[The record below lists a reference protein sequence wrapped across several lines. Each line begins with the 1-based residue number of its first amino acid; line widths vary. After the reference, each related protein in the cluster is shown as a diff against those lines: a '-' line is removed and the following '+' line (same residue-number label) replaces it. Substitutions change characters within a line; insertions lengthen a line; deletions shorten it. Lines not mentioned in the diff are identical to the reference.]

1 MCATVGIFNFGQ
13 TTYAAGLRDFCTT
26 DAQCNS
32 APVCDVPGTCQ
43 CIGEVDTIGTSG
55 ICGRTA
61 DAAGERAEELVT
73 DAVEGTALEGVT
85 SAALSSSD
93 ACGTANG
100 PFLGFICQGFIF
112 ILSVIVELLGKL
124 VTLILSILLA
134 FAKYNAFASAA
145 PVQVGW
151 PIVRDVCNMFFIII
165 LLVSAF
171 ATIIDQAGSDLHYTK
186 VLPKLLAMAVLI
198 NFSKTLIQLLIDFS
212 QVVMLTFVNAFAAAA
227 SGNFVNA
234 LGLTEIMQLSENAA
248 AGTATGSN
256 LIISYMLAIFMLGI
270 MISVVSILTGFLIFR
285 IVGLWI
291 ALIFSPLAFFVTA
304 VPGRLAKGLGSIA
317 SDYWGRLGSLLS
329 GGPIIAFFL
338 WLTLAIVQ
346 QANSGAAG
354 QGLSQVLDFEV
365 EGSVQVFLSSIGNA
379 QSIASFVVGIT
390 LLMMG
395 LDQAVKTS
403 GQISSTLGAF
413 ASKARSAGTSL
424 GRLGALAPFLAA
436 GYGARAGARAVD
448 QRLDVTRRASALGLK
463 TVGRIPGV
471 GSAVRPTL
479 ARGLTMRREEA
490 AAQAAQEA
498 KLVGN
503 VAKFGTDQEQKMVG
517 KTYSMSGSAFR
528 TLGARSGSMKVAEI
542 LATDKIRDRE
552 IKKNEEGYVDR
563 LKASGMS
570 ESEAKNGSKVL
581 AEKDAYREQMGFIQ
595 NQIDLARGLGDLDKV
610 EDLEKAIRINPYMA
624 SDKDRQSQIEKLAT
638 DPEKYKDINKQ
649 DAMSGDLL
657 TGFMQKHGWETNS
670 SGELAIK
677 DAAAYDRLKESVQKS
692 GNKPLLE
699 GLEAHEMFVMNSP
712 GLKTTE
718 ATQLQHRKNAADG
731 MIQSFSVAR
740 DASGNWQS
748 DQAGNLQAGT
758 RVHTKNYKQASSD
771 LEAITAS
778 RKTGAPIAAGQ
789 IETATKGFLDNNGSL
804 ADYLKKAKTSD
815 TDTVPVTTLS
825 SSVETDVFTG
835 FSALNAGDSKNANND
850 LKTTSKVLLQ
860 LDQQGVSEREQIP
873 VIAAL
878 ASGMR
883 DNVTKQIDARVIRKI
898 DQLIPEVRDSIVKS
912 MEVTKKRAD
921 DILRNGVKNAQEQA
935 VVDLSD
941 AISKEIDSGK
951 KNINS
956 RILNAY
962 RPGRD
967 RLGGNP

>member
-1 MCATVGIFNFGQ
+1 MSLRSL
-13 TTYAAGLRDFCTT
+13 AAWKKPLVVSLLFFL
-26 DAQCNS
+26 
-32 APVCDVPGTCQ
+32 
-43 CIGEVDTIGTSG
+43 IGTNLLTMLAPTAHAQDG
-55 ICGRTA
+55 GRAA
-61 DAAGERAEELVT
+61 DAAA
-73 DAVEGTALEGVT
+73 ALIGSEARPSD
-85 SAALSSSD
+85 SAAIRMASEAAASSSAVSTSD
-93 ACGTANG
+93 ACTGSGVFG
-100 PFLGFICQGFIF
+100 PFLGFICSGMT
-112 ILSVIVELLGKL
+112 LVLGLIVELLGKL

-151 PIVRDVCNMFFIII
+151 PIVRDICNMFFIIV

-186 VLPKLLAMAVLI
+186 VLPRLLAMAVLI

-212 QVVMLTFVNAFAAAA
+212 QVVMLTFVNAFAASA

-234 LGLTEIMQLSENAA
+234 LGLTTIMQLDTSVP
-248 AGTATGSN
+248 AGTAN
-256 LIISYMLAIFMLGI
+256 MANIIISYMLAIFMLGI
-270 MISVVSILTGFLIFR
+270 MISVVSLLTGFLIFR

-365 EGSVQVFLSSIGNA
+365 EGPVQVFLTSIGNA

-413 ASKARSAGTSL
+413 ASKAKSAGTSL

-448 QRLDVTRRASALGLK
+448 QRFDVTRRASALGLK
-463 TVGRIPGV
+463 TVGRVPGV

-552 IKKNEEGYVDR
+552 IKKNEESYVDR

-570 ESEAKNGSKVL
+570 EAEAKNGSKVL

-595 NQIDLARGLGDLDKV
+595 NQIELARGLGDLDKV

-624 SDKDRQSQIEKLAT
+624 SDKDRQSQIDKLAT

-649 DAMSGDLL
+649 DALSGDLL
-657 TGFMQKHGWETNS
+657 TGFMQKHGWETNGA
-670 SGELAIK
+670 GELVIK

-692 GNKPLLE
+692 GNKTLLE
-699 GLEAHEMFVMNSP
+699 GLEAHEMFVANSP
-712 GLKTTE
+712 GLKTAE
-718 ATQLQHRKNAADG
+718 ATQLQHRKNAGDG
-731 MIQSFSVAR
+731 LIQTFNVAR
-740 DASGNWQS
+740 DANGDWKKNP
-748 DQAGNLQAGT
+748 AGNLEAGT
-758 RVHTKNYKQASSD
+758 RVQTKNYQKAATELD
-771 LEAITAS
+771 NLKAA
-778 RKTGAPIAAGQ
+778 RAAGTATPPVQ
-789 IETATKGFLDNNGSL
+789 NRDVAREFFRNNGTVSNYLERAEISKTDNVPIETIERIVEQDVSSGLIALTGGNTAQANQN
-804 ADYLKKAKTSD
+804 LKDSAKI
-815 TDTVPVTTLS
+815 
-825 SSVETDVFTG
+825 
-835 FSALNAGDSKNANND
+835 
-850 LKTTSKVLLQ
+850 LLQ
-860 LDQQGVSEREQIP
+860 IDQQGVTDQKQIP
-873 VIAAL
+873 VLAAM
-878 ASGMR
+878 ANGMR
-883 DNVTKQIDARVIRKI
+883 NQAGQINASVIRNI
-898 DQLIPEVRDSIVKS
+898 DRLIPEVRDSIIKS
-912 MEVTKKRAD
+912 LELNKKRAD
-921 DILRNGVKNAQEQA
+921 DIIRNGVKNAQEQA

-967 RLGGNP
+967 RASGNT

>member
-1 MCATVGIFNFGQ
+1 MSLRSL
-13 TTYAAGLRDFCTT
+13 AAWKKPLVVSLLFFLLGTNLLTMFAPTAH
-26 DAQCNS
+26 AQ
-32 APVCDVPGTCQ
+32 DG
-43 CIGEVDTIGTSG
+43 
-55 ICGRTA
+55 GRAA
-61 DAAGERAEELVT
+61 DAAA
-73 DAVEGTALEGVT
+73 ALIGSEARPSD
-85 SAALSSSD
+85 SAAIRMASEAAASSSAVSTSD
-93 ACGTANG
+93 ACTGSGVFG
-100 PFLGFICQGFIF
+100 PFLGFICSGMT
-112 ILSVIVELLGKL
+112 LVLGLIVELLGKL

-151 PIVRDVCNMFFIII
+151 PIVRDICNMFFIIV

-186 VLPKLLAMAVLI
+186 VLPRLLAMAVLI

-212 QVVMLTFVNAFAAAA
+212 QVVMLTFVNAFAASA

-234 LGLTEIMQLSENAA
+234 LGLTTIMQLDTSVP
-248 AGTATGSN
+248 AGTAN
-256 LIISYMLAIFMLGI
+256 MANIIISYMLAIFMLGI
-270 MISVVSILTGFLIFR
+270 MISVVSLLTGFLIFR

-365 EGSVQVFLSSIGNA
+365 EGPVQVFLTSIGNA

-413 ASKARSAGTSL
+413 ASKAKSAGTSL

-448 QRLDVTRRASALGLK
+448 RRLDVTRRASELGLK

-471 GSAVRPTL
+471 GAAVRPTL

-552 IKKNEEGYVDR
+552 IKKNEESYVDR

-570 ESEAKNGSKVL
+570 EAEAKNGSKVL

-595 NQIDLARGLGDLDKV
+595 NQIELARGLGDLDKV

-624 SDKDRQSQIEKLAT
+624 SDKDRQSQIDKLAT

-657 TGFMQKHGWETNS
+657 TGFMQKHGWETNAA
-670 SGELAIK
+670 GELAIK
-677 DAAAYDRLKESVQKS
+677 DTAAYDRLKESVQKS
-692 GNKPLLE
+692 GNKSLLE
-699 GLEAHEMFVMNSP
+699 GLEAHETFVVNSP
-712 GLKTTE
+712 GLKTSE
-718 ATQLQHRKNAADG
+718 ATQLQHRKNSADG

-740 DASGNWQS
+740 ENGEWQKDSSGN
-748 DQAGNLQAGT
+748 LKAGT
-758 RVHTKNYKQASSD
+758 RVQTKNY
-771 LEAITAS
+771 
-778 RKTGAPIAAGQ
+778 
-789 IETATKGFLDNNGSL
+789 TKSL
-804 ADYLKKAKTSD
+804 ADLESATAARKSSG
-815 TDTVPVTTLS
+815 DTVPRDVIPQNNIANAKLADSFISNNGTLTDYLAKAKS
-825 SSVETDVFTG
+825 SDVDTLPIQTIQYQVFNG
-835 FSALNAGDSKNANND
+835 AESGIAALNTGDSIKANET
-850 LKTTSKVLLQ
+850 LKPVSRILAQ
-860 LDQQGVSEREQIP
+860 IDQQGISDTMQSDIIESFSTGLRDVSGKINTSFVRNIDKLTPQI
-873 VIAAL
+873 
-878 ASGMR
+878 
-883 DNVTKQIDARVIRKI
+883 
-898 DQLIPEVRDSIVKS
+898 RDSLVKTL
-912 MEVTKKRAD
+912 ETAKKRAD
-921 DILRNGVKNAQEQA
+921 DILQNVAKDKMTEAQKE
-935 VVDLSD
+935 VVAFSD
-941 AISKEIDSGK
+941 AVSKEIDINR

-967 RLGGNP
+967 RASGNT

>member
-1 MCATVGIFNFGQ
+1 MIFAN
-13 TTYAAGLRDFCTT
+13 GLPILAPIAH
-26 DAQCNS
+26 AQE
-32 APVCDVPGTCQ
+32 G
-43 CIGEVDTIGTSG
+43 
-55 ICGRTA
+55 GRAA
-61 DAAGERAEELVT
+61 DAAA
-73 DAVEGTALEGVT
+73 ALIGSEARPSD
-85 SAALSSSD
+85 SAAIRMASEAAASSSAVSTSD
-93 ACGTANG
+93 ACTGEG
-100 PFLGFICQGFIF
+100 VLGGFLGFLCSGITL
-112 ILSVIVELLGKL
+112 ILGLIVELLGKL

-145 PVQVGW
+145 PVRVGW
-151 PIVRDVCNMFFIII
+151 PIVRDICNMFFIII
-165 LLVSAF
+165 LLISAF

-186 VLPKLLAMAVLI
+186 VLPKLLVMAVLI

-212 QVVMLTFVNAFAAAA
+212 QVVMLTFVNAFAASA

-234 LGLTEIMQLSENAA
+234 LGLTDIMQLDTSVP
-248 AGTATGSN
+248 AGTAN
-256 LIISYMLAIFMLGI
+256 MANIIISYMLAIFMLGI

-291 ALIFSPLAFFVTA
+291 ALILSPLAFFATA

-317 SDYWGRLGSLLS
+317 SEYWSRLGALLS

-346 QANSGAAG
+346 EANSGSTRD
-354 QGLSQVLDFEV
+354 GLSQVLSFDV
-365 EGSVQVFLSSIGNA
+365 EGSIPVFLTSVGNA
-379 QSIASFVVGIT
+379 QAIASFIVGIT

-403 GQISSTLGAF
+403 GQISSTLGGF
-413 ASKARSAGTSL
+413 ANKAKGAGLSL

-436 GYGARAGARAVD
+436 GYAGRGIARGVD
-448 QRLDVTRRASALGLK
+448 QRFDVTRRASALGLK

-503 VAKFGTDQEQKMVG
+503 VAKFGTDQEQKLVG

-528 TLGARSGSMKVAEI
+528 TLGAKAGSMKVAEI

-552 IKKNEEGYVDR
+552 IKKNEEGYVKQLMD
-563 LKASGMS
+563 SGAT

-581 AEKDAYREQMGFIQ
+581 AEKEAYREQMGFVQ
-595 NQIDLARGLGDLDKV
+595 KQLELARGLGDLDKV
-610 EDLEKAIRINPYMA
+610 EDLEKAIRQNPYMA
-624 SDKDRQSQIEKLAT
+624 SDKDRQTQIDKLAT

-670 SGELAIK
+670 AGELSLK
-677 DAAAYDRLKESVQKS
+677 DAAAYDRLKDSVQKS

-699 GLEAHEMFVMNSP
+699 GLEAHEMFVLNSP

-731 MIQSFSVAR
+731 LMQSFNVSR
-740 DASGNWQS
+740 DASGGWQKDS
-748 DQAGNLQAGT
+748 TGNLVAGK
-758 RVHTKNYKQASSD
+758 RVHTKNY
-771 LEAITAS
+771 
-778 RKTGAPIAAGQ
+778 
-789 IETATKGFLDNNGSL
+789 TKSL
-804 ADYLKKAKTSD
+804 ADLESATAARKSSG
-815 TDTVPVTTLS
+815 DTVPRDIIPQNNIANANLANSFIANNGTLTDYLSKAKS
-825 SSVETDVFTG
+825 SDVDTLPIQTIQYQVFSGTETGVG
-835 FSALNAGDSKNANND
+835 ALNSGDSIKANET
-850 LKTTSKVLLQ
+850 LKPVGRILAQ
-860 LDQQGVSEREQIP
+860 IDQQGITDAIQTEIIESFSTG
-873 VIAAL
+873 L
-878 ASGMR
+878 R
-883 DNVTKQIDARVIRKI
+883 DANTGKI
-898 DQLIPEVRDSIVKS
+898 DTSFVRNIDKLTPQIRDAMVKTL
-912 MEVTKKRAD
+912 ETAKKRAD
-921 DILRNGVKNAQEQA
+921 DILQSVAK
-935 VVDLSD
+935 DKMSD
-941 AISKEIDSGK
+941 AQKEVVAFSDAVSKEIDINR

>member
-1 MCATVGIFNFGQ
+1 MQSVPTKFFHRFLIAASLVIVLFVHFFPASTVFAQ
-13 TTYAAGLRDFCTT
+13 RRDFEGI
-26 DAQCNS
+26 
-32 APVCDVPGTCQ
+32 PVGSIDEDGRP
-43 CIGEVDTIGTSG
+43 TSG
-55 ICGRTA
+55 
-61 DAAGERAEELVT
+61 AASVAESGIPPAEE
-73 DAVEGTALEGVT
+73 
-85 SAALSSSD
+85 SALSTSD
-93 ACGTANG
+93 ACSGTG
-100 PFLGFICQGFIF
+100 ITGQFLGFICSGITL
-112 ILSVIVELLGKL
+112 ILGLIVELLGKL

-151 PIVRDVCNMFFIII
+151 PIVRDICNMFFIII

-171 ATIIDQAGSDLHYTK
+171 ATIIDQAGSDLHYSK

-212 QVVMLTFVNAFAAAA
+212 QVVMLTFVNAFAASA

-234 LGLTEIMQLSENAA
+234 LGLTTIMQLDTSIP
-248 AGTATGSN
+248 AGTAN
-256 LIISYMLAIFMLGI
+256 MANIIISYMLAIFMLGI
-270 MISVVSILTGFLIFR
+270 MISVVSILTGFLLFR

-354 QGLSQVLDFEV
+354 QGLSQVLSFDV
-365 EGSVQVFLSSIGNA
+365 EGSVPVFLTSVGNA
-379 QSIASFVVGIT
+379 QAIASFIVGIT
-390 LLMMG
+390 ILMMG

-413 ASKARSAGTSL
+413 ASKAKSAGTSL

-436 GYGARAGARAVD
+436 GYGARAVD
-448 QRLDVTRRASALGLK
+448 RRLDVTRRASALGLK

-498 KLVGN
+498 KLIGN
-503 VAKFGTDQEQKMVG
+503 VAKFGTDDEQKIVG

-552 IKKNEEGYVDR
+552 IKKNEESYVDR

-570 ESEAKNGSKVL
+570 EGEAKNGSKVL

-595 NQIDLARGLGDLDKV
+595 NQIELARGLGDLDKV

-624 SDKDRQSQIEKLAT
+624 SDKDRQSQIDKLAT

-657 TGFMQKHGWETNS
+657 TGFMQKHGWETNAA
-670 SGELAIK
+670 GELAIK

-692 GNKPLLE
+692 GNKSLLE
-699 GLEAHEMFVMNSP
+699 GLEAHEMFVINSP

-740 DASGNWQS
+740 DATGNWQKDS
-748 DQAGNLQAGT
+748 AGNLQAGT
-758 RVHTKNYKQASSD
+758 RVHTKNYKQASND

-778 RKTGAPIAAGQ
+778 RKSGAPIAAGQ

-815 TDTVPVTTLS
+815 ADTVPVSTLS

-835 FSALNAGDSKNANND
+835 FSALNAGDSKNANQD

-860 LDQQGVSEREQIP
+860 LDQQGVTEREQIP

-883 DNVTKQIDARVIRKI
+883 DNVTRQIDAKVIRKI
-898 DQLIPEVRDSIVKS
+898 DQLIPEVRDAIVKS

-921 DILRNGVKNAQEQA
+921 DILRSGVKNAQEQA

>member
-1 MCATVGIFNFGQ
+1 MSLRSL
-13 TTYAAGLRDFCTT
+13 AAWKKPLVVSLLFFL
-26 DAQCNS
+26 
-32 APVCDVPGTCQ
+32 
-43 CIGEVDTIGTSG
+43 IGTNLLTMFAPTAHAQDG
-55 ICGRTA
+55 GRAA
-61 DAAGERAEELVT
+61 DAAA
-73 DAVEGTALEGVT
+73 ALIGSEARPSD
-85 SAALSSSD
+85 SAAIRMASEAAASSSAVSTSD
-93 ACGTANG
+93 ACTGSGVFG
-100 PFLGFICQGFIF
+100 PFLGFICSGMT
-112 ILSVIVELLGKL
+112 LVLGLIVELLGKL

-151 PIVRDVCNMFFIII
+151 PIVRDICNMFFIIV

-171 ATIIDQAGSDLHYTK
+171 ATIIDQAQSDLHYTK
-186 VLPKLLAMAVLI
+186 VLPRLLAMAVLI

-212 QVVMLTFVNAFAAAA
+212 QVVMLTFVNAFAASA

-234 LGLTEIMQLSENAA
+234 LGLTTIMQLDTSVP
-248 AGTATGSN
+248 AGTAN
-256 LIISYMLAIFMLGI
+256 MANIIISYMLAIFMLGI
-270 MISVVSILTGFLIFR
+270 MISVVSLLTRFLIFR

-365 EGSVQVFLSSIGNA
+365 EGPVQVFLTSIGNA

-413 ASKARSAGTSL
+413 ASKAKSAGTSL

-448 QRLDVTRRASALGLK
+448 QRFDVTRRASALGLK
-463 TVGRIPGV
+463 TVGRVPGV

-552 IKKNEEGYVDR
+552 IKKNEESYVDR

-570 ESEAKNGSKVL
+570 EAEAKNGSKVL

-595 NQIDLARGLGDLDKV
+595 NQIELARGLGDLDKV

-624 SDKDRQSQIEKLAT
+624 SDKDRQSQIDKLAT

-657 TGFMQKHGWETNS
+657 TGFMQKHGWETNAA
-670 SGELAIK
+670 GELAIK
-677 DAAAYDRLKESVQKS
+677 DTAAYDRLKESVQKS
-692 GNKPLLE
+692 GNKSLLE
-699 GLEAHEMFVMNSP
+699 GLEAHETFVVNSP
-712 GLKTTE
+712 GLKTSE
-718 ATQLQHRKNAADG
+718 ATQLQHRKNSADG

-740 DASGNWQS
+740 ENGEWQKDSSGN
-748 DQAGNLQAGT
+748 LKAGT
-758 RVHTKNYKQASSD
+758 RVQTKNY
-771 LEAITAS
+771 
-778 RKTGAPIAAGQ
+778 
-789 IETATKGFLDNNGSL
+789 TKSL
-804 ADYLKKAKTSD
+804 ADLESATAARKSSG
-815 TDTVPVTTLS
+815 DTVPRDVIPQNNIANAKLADSFISNNGTLTDYLAKAKS
-825 SSVETDVFTG
+825 SDVDTLPIQTIQYQVFNG
-835 FSALNAGDSKNANND
+835 AESGIAALNTGDSIKANET
-850 LKTTSKVLLQ
+850 LKPVSRILAQ
-860 LDQQGVSEREQIP
+860 IDQQGISDTMQSDIIESFSTGLRDVSGKINTSFVRNIDKLTPQI
-873 VIAAL
+873 
-878 ASGMR
+878 
-883 DNVTKQIDARVIRKI
+883 
-898 DQLIPEVRDSIVKS
+898 RDSLVKTL
-912 MEVTKKRAD
+912 ETAKKRAD
-921 DILRNGVKNAQEQA
+921 DILQNVAKDKMTEAQKE
-935 VVDLSD
+935 VVAFSD
-941 AISKEIDSGK
+941 AVSKEIDINR

-967 RLGGNP
+967 RASGNT